1 MGPNHGPGLHYHRPY
16 PIETV
21 LLPKIT
27 QVNQL
32 QLGIARLAGASN
44 STSHERQMLTGDEN
58 IVEAD
63 CAVSWRIKDA
73 GKFLFKIDHP
83 EAALKV
89 VAESA
94 LREIISRTPIQA
106 AMSDKREQV
115 ADQTRDLLQTLLD
128 EADSGILVT
137 QVQLQRVDPPSV
149 VIDAFNDVQR
159 ARADQERTRNEAE
172 AYAND
177 IIPRA
182 RGEASHIAEE
192 SEAYKSQVI
201 NLAQGDAKSFE
212 LIYASYA
219 RDKDVTAWRLYLES
233 VDEVLKKATKVIIDT
248 SGKGVTG
255 IVPYMPLAEKE
266 KPDSSQG
273 AAEMSAKRRLAL
285 AAGAFFLLWLLSTT
299 LYTVSEVQ
307 QALIV
312 RLGAPV
318 GVVEKPGLKFKLPM
332 VDTVIYYDSRLLTL
346 EPAVEQVILGDQ
358 KRIEVQTYT
367 RFRIANPL
375 VFYNAVRTVELAE
388 PQLAQLVSSS
398 LRRELGQVTLPSL
411 LSEDRIAHRR
421 AIIEKEVAD
430 KAKDVGIESSKS
442 ASTVPI
448 CRWRRV
454 RRSMTG

>member
-1 MGPNHGPGLHYHRPY
+1 MSSKPAPATEIPSRAAEIRQRLDYYVHVLGLRGKGMALILGLLAIAWISAGIYKVQPDEQGMVMRFGKWVETSSPGLHYHLPY

-32 QLGIARLAGASN
+32 QLGMIRLATANTSTDD
-44 STSHERQMLTGDEN
+44 TSHERQMLTGDEN

-73 GKFLFKIDHP
+73 GKFLFKVNNP
-83 EAALKV
+83 EAAHKV

-106 AMSDKREQV
+106 AMSDKRQQV
-115 ADQTRDLLQTLLD
+115 ADQTRDLLQALLD
-128 EADSGILVT
+128 KADSGILVT

-182 RGEASHIAEE
+182 RGEASHIAQE

-219 RDKDVTAWRLYLES
+219 RDKEVTAWRLYLES
-233 VDEVLKKATKVIIDT
+233 IDEMLNKATKVIIDT
-248 SGKGVTG
+248 SGKGVSG
-255 IVPYMPLAEKE
+255 IVPFLPLAEKG
-266 KPDSSQG
+266 KPE
-273 AAEMSAKRRLAL
+273 AAK
-285 AAGAFFLLWLLSTT
+285 
-299 LYTVSEVQ
+299 
-307 QALIV
+307 
-312 RLGAPV
+312 
-318 GVVEKPGLKFKLPM
+318 
-332 VDTVIYYDSRLLTL
+332 
-346 EPAVEQVILGDQ
+346 EPA
-358 KRIEVQTYT
+358 K
-367 RFRIANPL
+367 
-375 VFYNAVRTVELAE
+375 
-388 PQLAQLVSSS
+388 
-398 LRRELGQVTLPSL
+398 
-411 LSEDRIAHRR
+411 
-421 AIIEKEVAD
+421 
-430 KAKDVGIESSKS
+430 
-442 ASTVPI
+442 
-448 CRWRRV
+448 
-454 RRSMTG
+454 